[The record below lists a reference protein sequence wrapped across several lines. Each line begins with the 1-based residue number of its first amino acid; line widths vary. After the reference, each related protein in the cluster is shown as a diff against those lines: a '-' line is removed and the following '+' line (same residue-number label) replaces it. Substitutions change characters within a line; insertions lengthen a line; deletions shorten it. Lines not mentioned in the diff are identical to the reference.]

1 MRSLGV
7 ALVVRS
13 EVGGLVVAV
22 VVDCGDL
29 CNPGADELQTFRITV
44 CSVLHAR
51 PGLAVGLPSGAAP
64 LCAAAQIA
72 PFGAAKSH
80 LRGVANW

>member
-13 EVGGLVVAV
+13 EVGALVVAV

-29 CNPGADELQTFRITV
+29 FSPGAGELQSVRVIV

-51 PGLAVGLPSGAAP
+51 PGLVIGLPSGAAR
-64 LCAAAQIA
+64 LCAAA
-72 PFGAAKSH
+72 K
-80 LRGVANW
+80 